1 MKSLLATTATL
12 ALAASALTAQE
23 AYELDTITVTADL
36 SGETETE
43 RTGATV
49 EVTTR
54 EELETAGDDDLA
66 TYLSRQ
72 PGLSL
77 AAAGGPGGLA
87 DIRMRGLHQK
97 YVKVQ
102 IDGIDVLDPSSPS
115 PSYDFGLMGTSGLGR
130 IEVLKGSQSAQYG
143 SSAVAGVISLQSRRA
158 TEEGTHVYLEGEVGS
173 FDSFGTSATI
183 TSKGARHNFAV
194 TLARL
199 EFGGFS
205 SADENDGNTEA
216 DGFSSLRLSF
226 NGEYALSDALTI
238 GLAGFAEKST
248 VAIDGGFPFGDTD
261 EETDGTSNGLRA
273 FARYEAGAVTHQF
286 EATYYDIERDYAVS
300 GNHYEGER
308 QGLRYL
314 GQATLSPAVQLNFGA
329 DYTEEE
335 FASATFITAEGKQNT
350 TGVFAE
356 VNWAASSQ
364 LDLSAALRHDA
375 HNRFGGHTT
384 GRLALAWRPQEDL
397 ILRASLATGFR
408 APSLY
413 ELYAPFYGNDTLT
426 PETSRSAELG
436 VEKRLG
442 GDDFVKATLFYTEV
456 EDLIGSDAAF
466 VYTQIP
472 GTSVAKGLE
481 LSGRVALSDKAALF
495 GAYTY
500 TESEDPDGERQLRV
514 PRHDLVLGVEADF
527 APRWSFSGEVQHVAD
542 VLDVD
547 AQTFVR
553 PIEGDDYTLV
563 NAMVTY
569 EINDGAEAY
578 FRIENLTDAEYQ
590 TVNGYGQAD
599 RAFYVGL
606 RAKF

>member
-1 MKSLLATTATL
+1 MNRLLATTAAL
-12 ALAASALTAQE
+12 ALSTSALSAQE
-23 AYELDTITVTADL
+23 SYDLETITVTADL
-36 SGETETE
+36 SDGTETD

-49 EVTTR
+49 EVSTR
-54 EELETAGDDDLA
+54 EELEAAGDDDLA

-77 AAAGGPGGLA
+77 AASGGPGSLA

-115 PSYDFGLMGTSGLGR
+115 PSYDFGLMGVSGLGR

-158 TEEGTHVYLEGEVGS
+158 TEEGTHVYLSGEIGS
-173 FDSFGTSATI
+173 YDSFGLAATVTSL
-183 TSKGARHNFAV
+183 GERHNFAV
-194 TLARL
+194 TLERL

-205 SADENDGNTEA
+205 SADEEDGNTEA
-216 DGFSSLRLSF
+216 DGFSSVRLSF
-226 NGEYALSDALTI
+226 NGEYALTDALSI
-238 GLAGFAEKST
+238 GLSGFTEKST
-248 VAIDGGFPFGDTD
+248 VAIDGGFPFGDTA

-273 FARYEAGAVTHQF
+273 FARYDAGAITHQF

-300 GNHYEGER
+300 GNRYEGER
-308 QGLRYL
+308 HGLRYL
-314 GQATLSPAVQLNFGA
+314 GQATLSPSVQLNFGA
-329 DYTEEE
+329 DYTEED
-335 FASATFITAEGKQNT
+335 FTSATFITATGKQNT

-356 VNWAASSQ
+356 VNWAASSE
-364 LDLSAALRHDA
+364 LDVSAALRHDA

-397 ILRASLATGFR
+397 IVRAALATGFR

-413 ELYAPFYGNDTLT
+413 ELYAPIYGNDTLT

-436 VEKRLG
+436 IEKRLG

-456 EDLIGSDAAF
+456 DDMIGSDAFF
-466 VYTQIP
+466 VYTQVP
-472 GTSVAKGLE
+472 GTSVSKGIE
-481 LSGRVALSDKAALF
+481 LSGRKALSDKVSLF
-495 GAYTY
+495 GNYTY
-500 TESEDPDGERQLRV
+500 TESVDENDLRELRV
-514 PRHDLVLGVEADF
+514 PRHNLVLGLEAEI
-527 APRWSFSGEVQHVAD
+527 APRWNVIGELQHVAD
-542 VLDVD
+542 TLDVD
-547 AQTFVR
+547 AQTFAT
-553 PIEGDDYTLV
+553 IEGDDYTVV

-569 EINDGAEAY
+569 DVSDSAEAY
-578 FRIENLTDAEYQ
+578 FRIENIGDVEYQ
-590 TVNGYGQAD
+590 TVNGYGQSD
-599 RAFYVGL
+599 RAFYLGL